1 MIEYQSL
8 IDRILLETKPLA
20 KNGKVAA
27 YIPALAEVSPEKY
40 GISISTLERKQFNTG
55 DHDILFSI
63 QSISKVFTFSLA
75 YARLGHKIWERIGR
89 EPSGTAFNSLIQLEH
104 EHGIP
109 RNPFIN
115 AGAIVVADILLSIFP
130 DPKKILLDFVR
141 ELANNDSINYDE
153 NVAFSEKVTGHR
165 NFALAHFMKS
175 FGNIQ
180 NSVEDVLDIYFHQ
193 CSLALTTDQ
202 LACSF
207 LFLANDGVNPHN
219 NKQILTVSQAKRL
232 KALMLTTGLYNESG
246 DFAFRVGMP
255 GKSGVG
261 GGIVAVIPNLLSI
274 ATWSPPLNEM
284 GNSIA
289 GFEAL
294 ERFTTYSGKSV
305 F

>member
-1 MIEYQSL
+1 MEYQNL
-8 IDRILLETKPLA
+8 IDRIFLETKSFA
-20 KNGKVAA
+20 KNGKVAS
-27 YIPALAEVSPEKY
+27 YIPALADVSPDKY
-40 GISISTLERKQFNTG
+40 SISISTIDKNRFYAG
-55 DHDILFSI
+55 DHQDLFSI
-63 QSISKVFTFSLA
+63 QSISKVFAFSLA
-75 YARLGHKIWERIGR
+75 YAQLGHKIWDRIGR

-130 DPKKILLDFVR
+130 DPKKSLLELVR
-141 ELANNDSINYDE
+141 ELANDESIDYNE
-153 NVAFSEKVTGHR
+153 KIAFSEKVTGHR

-180 NSVEDVLDIYFHQ
+180 NPVEDVLDIYFHQ
-193 CSLALTTDQ
+193 CSLSMTTDQ

-207 LFLANDGVNPHN
+207 LFLANNGINPHN
-219 NKQILTVSQAKRL
+219 DRIILTTSQAKRL
-232 KALMLTTGLYNESG
+232 KALLLTTGLYNESG

-274 ATWSPPLNEM
+274 AIWSPPLNEM